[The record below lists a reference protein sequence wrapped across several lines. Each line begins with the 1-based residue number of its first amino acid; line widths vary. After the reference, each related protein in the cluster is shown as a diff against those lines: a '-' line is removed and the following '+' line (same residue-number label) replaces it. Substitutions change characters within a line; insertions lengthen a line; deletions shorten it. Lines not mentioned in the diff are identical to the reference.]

1 MRCVIQFVL
10 IVCQKGLPSDHLSSL
25 LQAVESLRNFFFLLQ
40 GFKRFSC
47 RLPWTPSRLMAMQ
60 GSHRCTH
67 TLDLPTGAKRILR
80 TSALYKSLSEK
91 GFPHRPQFPLSGRER
106 TPWQRQQG
114 SDEGIH
120 KGSISLFYN
129 YQDADDILVVGFG
142 NQMLVGKKQQWQIGI
157 NTPLC

>member
-1 MRCVIQFVL
+1 MHHTVCLNCMSERPSKWSFV
-10 IVCQKGLPSDHLSSL
+10 VFAASSGVFEEL
-25 LQAVESLRNFFFLLQ
+25 FFLLQ